1 MSNHEEFNGIHAFHP
16 GYYLSEIA
24 EELGIT
30 QAELALRLGTSVK
43 TISHLING
51 KSRITEET
59 AMKLSAM
66 TGTSV
71 KLWIGLQAEYDQKIQ
86 EIAQESNLERQRETE
101 KGLSYNFFVKVA
113 NLPKTRNWRERV
125 KHLCHYLHVSDLRIL
140 GERSI
145 VVNFRRGVKELSS
158 QNMVNAQAWVQTAV
172 NIARENPAGVANLTV
187 LNKRLPEIRD
197 MTLKP
202 PSEFMPELR
211 KIFRESGVSFV
222 LLPYLENSCING
234 AVKWLDKEHV
244 VLALND
250 RRCYADTFWF
260 SLFHEIKHVLQQ
272 KLKRVFLS
280 YNREILNVSE
290 NEDEKEADKF
300 SQDTLIPSEKYSEFV
315 NARSFRAMDIKA
327 FASLIGIH
335 VGVVV
340 GRLQHDGYI
349 QRYEYNEFREKY
361 RILRQT

>member
-1 MSNHEEFNGIHAFHP
+1 MSNHEEYNGIHAFHP
-16 GYYLSEIA
+16 GYYISERV

-30 QAELALRLGTSVK
+30 QAELSIRLGTSTK
-43 TISHLING
+43 TVNHLING

-71 KLWIGLQAEYDQKIQ
+71 SLWIGLQAEYDQKIQ
-86 EIAQESNLERQRETE
+86 EIAQKSSLEKQRETE
-101 KGLSYNFFVKVA
+101 KGLHYNFFVEVA
-113 NLPKTRNWRERV
+113 GLPKTRNRRERI
-125 KHLCHYLHVSDLRIL
+125 KNLCRYLHVSDLRIL
-140 GERSI
+140 GERSV
-145 VVNFRRGVKELSS
+145 VVNFRRGVKELSR

-172 NIARENPAGVANLTV
+172 NIARENPSDVANLAV
-187 LNKRLPEIRD
+187 LDKRLPEIRE
-197 MTLKP
+197 MTLKR

-222 LLPYLENSCING
+222 VLPYLENSCING

-260 SLFHEIKHVLQQ
+260 SLFHEVKHVFQQ

-280 YNREILNVSE
+280 YDREII
-290 NEDEKEADKF
+290 NEAEKEADKF
-300 SQDTLIPSEKYSEFV
+300 SRDTLIPPDKYSRFV
-315 NARSFRAMDIKA
+315 NAYSFGAADIKE
-327 FASLIGIH
+327 FASLVGIH
-335 VGVVV
+335 AGVVV
-340 GRLQHDGYI
+340 GRLQHYGYI
-349 QRYEYNEFREKY
+349 QRYEHNEFRERYK
-361 RILRQT
+361 ILRRI